1 MTLIHIAISDDWEA
15 CRPFGEYEVATRGIP
30 LVDGDFVRA
39 TTPGGTQRVLDDVFG
54 DLGLPLV
61 AIVIDEAELRN
72 AGLRVDVTG
81 DAASIWGPLPQ
92 DGPAIVA
99 ETPIE
104 RRDGRWLA
112 PESLADQTSR
122 S

>member
-39 TTPGGTQRVLDDVFG
+39 TTPGGAQRVLDDVFG

-81 DAASIWGPLPQ
+81 EDARIWGPLPQ
-92 DGPAIVA
+92 DRPAIVA

-104 RRDGRWLA
+104 RRDGRWLV
-112 PESLADQTSR
+112 PDFRADQTSR
-122 S
+122 G